1 MASKKEVAKVKA
13 TVTKQRKRPR
23 EVQVV
28 SCQSSFP
35 ISTKTPDPNHPS
47 VLRAASKEES
57 QLKKDKR
64 RREKEM
70 LDWHDTAK
78 EVRALGATKFIGK
91 QKRNYQDEHYKQ
103 LTGRDKKKHQ
113 VPLPIVRGIKKKA
126 AEREARE
133 LQEAKESGLILPSQT
148 VQAGGKKAKVKDKSA
163 RIHGPAPTI
172 GFMKKGMFSYK
183 EPKK

>member
-1 MASKKEVAKVKA
+1 MANKKEVAKVKP
-13 TVTKQRKRPR
+13 TVTKRKRQR

-28 SCQSSFP
+28 TCQGSFP

-57 QLKKDKR
+57 QLKKEKRKRDK
-64 RREKEM
+64 EL
-70 LDWHDTAK
+70 LDWYDTAK

-103 LTGRDKKKHQ
+103 LTGRDKKKHS

-126 AEREARE
+126 AERESRE
-133 LQEAKESGLILPSQT
+133 LKEAKEAGLILPSQT
-148 VQAGGKKAKVKDKSA
+148 LQAGGKMKKEKDKTS

-172 GFMKKGMFSYK
+172 GFMKKGIFSYK
-183 EPKK
+183 DKKT